1 MGEVNWGPEP
11 FRNLDAWFT
20 HPSFVKLIEDEWKN
34 LGSMDVLCKFN
45 RLKLPIRKWNKEKFG
60 NFEFNN
66 QRLEGELD
74 VVAGRLDEGSLDEV
88 DIARYNALKSQIEVW
103 YERKQ
108 CHWRQMSRER
118 ILKDMDKNSKFF
130 HAKAAV
136 RSRRKLMLEV
146 RSGRGIFRAPRMIK
160 MKARNFYRNLYKQK
174 PMPIIYF
181 PQELVNKISEE
192 EANLLEQRPA
202 CREIKQAV
210 WAYESSRA
218 RALTG
223 TILIS

>member
-1 MGEVNWGPEP
+1 MKCSLSDHIPLLLEEGEVNWGPEP

-34 LGSMDVLCKFN
+34 LGSMDVLSKFN

-88 DIARYNALKSQIEVW
+88 DIARYNALKSQLEVW

-108 CHWRQMSRER
+108 CHWR
-118 ILKDMDKNSKFF
+118 
-130 HAKAAV
+130 
-136 RSRRKLMLEV
+136 
-146 RSGRGIFRAPRMIK
+146 
-160 MKARNFYRNLYKQK
+160 
-174 PMPIIYF
+174 
-181 PQELVNKISEE
+181 
-192 EANLLEQRPA
+192 
-202 CREIKQAV
+202 
-210 WAYESSRA
+210 
-218 RALTG
+218 
-223 TILIS
+223 